1 MEVGSVRLRIA
12 IDIAILCTHCLHT
25 IGVCTLSQLDA
36 GRLVASE
43 LFKAVHLVFQSV
55 AVEFFPVVAL
65 HDNLVVHLHAII
77 TIIVGIAYVQNHAG
91 RVLAE
96 ILVDILFAR
105 LVDDRVA
112 CEFFALISSLIL
124 HGRRRDE
131 VDDSSAV
138 VGLGHYKPTSLVGCH
153 HLDDCTGTILQSTLV
168 VDDIERNL
176 VCSALVKTES
186 MALLCGTL
194 YLLAVHSPFEAY
206 VGILLVDGELKL
218 RKDCHLLA
226 YSQVVLVFN
235 FLEVP
240 VAALNL
246 VHISIVVVVVVADT
260 THRTS
265 HSGQEA
271 SI

>member
-25 IGVCTLSQLDA
+25 IGVCTISQLDA

-65 HDNLVVHLHAII
+65 HYNLVVHLHAII

-112 CEFFALISSLIL
+112 CEFFALISGLIL
-124 HGRRRDE
+124 YG
-131 VDDSSAV
+131 
-138 VGLGHYKPTSLVGCH
+138 
-153 HLDDCTGTILQSTLV
+153 
-168 VDDIERNL
+168 
-176 VCSALVKTES
+176 
-186 MALLCGTL
+186 
-194 YLLAVHSPFEAY
+194 
-206 VGILLVDGELKL
+206 
-218 RKDCHLLA
+218 
-226 YSQVVLVFN
+226 
-235 FLEVP
+235 
-240 VAALNL
+240 
-246 VHISIVVVVVVADT
+246 
-260 THRTS
+260 
-265 HSGQEA
+265 
-271 SI
+271 